1 MEFGMPSPTKKRR
14 TKKTNDKLWEA
25 YFSKIKKRLNE
36 PITKTSREEGF
47 TKIFDYL
54 RTKKDPIIVETGCYR
69 EVDNYEGDGC
79 STLLFDEFIEIY
91 GGTLLSVDIDP
102 KACELAS
109 KNTFHA
115 EVSNQDSIEFLST
128 LDGKIDLLYLDSYN
142 IEDWSNDWEAA
153 SHHLKELFA
162 AKNVIKPGTLIVVD
176 DNMPSPQTNVIPLR
190 EGKGRLINEVMTAL
204 DIDPYINDYQMGWIW
219 RELD

>member
-1 MEFGMPSPTKKRR
+1 MTETTKRR
-14 TKKTNDKLWEA
+14 RSKKTNDKLWEA

-36 PITKTSREEGF
+36 PISNTSREEGF

-54 RTKKDPIIVETGCYR
+54 KTKKNPIIVETGCYR
-69 EVDNYEGDGC
+69 EADNYEGDGC

-102 KACELAS
+102 EACELAS

-115 EVSNQDSIEFLST
+115 EVTNQDSIEFLST
-128 LDGKIDLLYLDSYN
+128 LDGSIDLLYLDSCN
-142 IEDWSNDWEAA
+142 IDDWTNDWEAA

-162 AKNVIKPGTLIVVD
+162 AKNAIKPGTLIVVD
-176 DNMPSPQTNVIPLR
+176 DNMINPIENIIPLR
-190 EGKGRLINEVMTAL
+190 IGKGRLIGELMSAL
-204 DIDPYINDYQMGWIW
+204 DIKPYIDDYQMGWIW
-219 RELD
+219 QELD

>member
-14 TKKTNDKLWEA
+14 TKKTNDKLWET
-25 YFSKIKKRLNE
+25 YFSKIKKRLG
-36 PITKTSREEGF
+36 KREEGF
-47 TKIFDYL
+47 SKIFEHL
-54 RTKKDPIIVETGCYR
+54 QQRKDPIIVETGCYR

-79 STLLFDEFIEIY
+79 STLLFDEYVEIY

-115 EVSNQDSIEFLST
+115 EVNNQDSIEFLST
-128 LDGKIDLLYLDSYN
+128 LEGSIDLLYLDSYN
-142 IEDWSNDWEAA
+142 IDDWTNDWEAA

-162 AKNVIKPGTLIVVD
+162 AKNAIKPGTLIVVD
-176 DNMPSPQTNVIPLR
+176 DNLPNPKTNVIPLR
-190 EGKGRLINEVMTAL
+190 VGKGRIISELMDGL
-204 DIDPYINDYQMGWIW
+204 DIEPYINDYQMGWVW
-219 RELD
+219 KELD

>member
-115 EVSNQDSIEFLST
+115 EVTNQDSIEFLST
-128 LDGKIDLLYLDSYN
+128 LDGEIDLLYLDSYN
-142 IEDWSNDWEAA
+142 IDDWTNDWEAA

-176 DNMPSPQTNVIPLR
+176 DNMPNPQTNVIPLR
-190 EGKGRLINEVMTAL
+190 VGKGRLINELMTAL
-204 DIDPYINDYQMGWIW
+204 DIEPYINDYQMGWIW

>member
-1 MEFGMPSPTKKRR
+1 MPETTKKRR
-14 TKKTNDKLWEA
+14 TKKTNDKLWDA

-115 EVSNQDSIEFLST
+115 EVTNQDSIEFLST

-190 EGKGRLINEVMTAL
+190 IGKGRLINELMTAL
-204 DIDPYINDYQMGWIW
+204 DIEPYINDYQMGWIW